1 MSPVEIT
8 TSRLNQ
14 HVDPVLTVWAWE
26 IPVYLFVGGL
36 IAGMMIIAGLNML
49 RLAKGERSEDFN
61 SVQSPILGFL
71 LLNIGMVALFL
82 DLSYKLH
89 VYRLFMAFKP
99 LSPMSWGSWILI
111 LVYPVLIS
119 SSLIR
124 LPQAWPWLG
133 ERIPIVQRLSEALTT
148 RTRVIKILGYANVVL
163 GICLGI
169 YTGILLSTMVA
180 RPLWNSAI
188 LGPLFLVSGL
198 STAAAAIHLVS
209 SITPGSPSPSGFLGG
224 ALAALVQ
231 PLGANPPGPGTQ
243 NSLVRADQIF
253 LSVELVLIGLLL
265 VGLLSG
271 SASQVAAVDILM
283 SGKYAV
289 LLWAGVIALGI
300 LTPLLLQA
308 LQLSD
313 RIRHTIIPAILVLA
327 GGLALR
333 WVVVGAGH
341 ASRMVAAGGM

>member
-1 MSPVEIT
+1 MFEQEIT
-8 TSRLNQ
+8 STRLNP

-26 IPVYLFVGGL
+26 IPVYLFVGGV
-36 IAGMMIIAGLNML
+36 IAGMMIIAGVNML
-49 RLAKGERSEDFN
+49 RLAKGERSEDFY

-71 LLNIGMVALFL
+71 LLSIGMFALFL
-82 DLSYKLH
+82 DLEHKLYVFR
-89 VYRLFMAFKP
+89 VYMTFKP
-99 LSPMSWGSWILI
+99 SSPMSWGSWIL
-111 LVYPVLIS
+111 LVVYPVLIIS
-119 SSLIR
+119 ALIR

-133 ERIPIVQRLSEALTT
+133 ERAPVVRRLSEALIT
-148 RTRVIKILGYANVVL
+148 RTRMIGMLGWANVVL
-163 GICLGI
+163 GIGLGI

-198 STAAAAIHLVS
+198 STAAAAMHLVS
-209 SITPGSPSPSGFLGG
+209 SVAPGHPAPRGLLGG

-231 PLGANPPGPGTQ
+231 PLGANPPGPGTEKA
-243 NSLVRADQIF
+243 LVRADQVF

-271 SASQVAAVDILM
+271 SASHIAAVDILM

-289 LLWAGVIALGI
+289 LFWGGVITVGI
-300 LTPLLLQA
+300 ATPLLLQA
-308 LQLSD
+308 LELTH

-327 GGLALR
+327 GGLVLR
-333 WVVVGAGH
+333 WVVVGAGQ
-341 ASRMVAAGGM
+341 ASWMVASGR